1 MTENEFESLVFGS
14 EQAAYE
20 AGLGQYGAVELVTNQ
35 NPDGTWFVY
44 PAEATA

>member
-14 EQAAYE
+14 ERAAYE
-20 AGLGQYGAVELVTNQ
+20 AGLNHYGAVELVTNQ

-44 PAEATA
+44 PSEQSA